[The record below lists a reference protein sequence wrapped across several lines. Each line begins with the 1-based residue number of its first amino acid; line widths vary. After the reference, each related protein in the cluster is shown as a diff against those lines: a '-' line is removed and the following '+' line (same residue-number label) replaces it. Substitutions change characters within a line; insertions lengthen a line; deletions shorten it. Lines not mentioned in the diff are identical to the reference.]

1 MKKIIYTLLAL
12 SLGLASCEDSLEDTF
27 NELDEKSEIISVFGY
42 TITSDD
48 YSDIVPSNGED
59 FYEVNSGFR
68 SEEEALE
75 LIPAIIANNFD
86 GGFENKVTVTSN
98 IVNPDFDVNTI
109 ELESVDLVT
118 ANLEDSVTYE
128 LGTDDYPTMLA
139 NAFLPSEI
147 SAGVSQELLL
157 LVNDN
162 FQDAEEGAVA
172 TVLYDFFVE
181 EPEIVEV
188 SGDFENYSFQ
198 NSFEGWSAQNI
209 LGVQEWGI
217 NDDYIQASG
226 FSGGEVPNEDWLVS
240 PVIDLTETASPQ
252 VQVSQALNFADD
264 ISLVEILVSVDY
276 VDDVT
281 SATWE
286 KIDFQNIP
294 TGDSNDF
301 IKSDEFDFSQYNG
314 ETVNI
319 AFKYT
324 STTEDAGR
332 WRIESLSIKDSS
344 VAASTEYIGSKETA
358 ADFYIFQDNQWT
370 TYDGSNNLYVLTT
383 EDYNLIGEGIGQ
395 IDFANFDNDINA
407 EDYLPQLLEARF
419 PFSQEQDLKYVAY
432 NTSNDSIEFE
442 YLPYVFINGEWLIYD
457 EDNLPIGDEFIE
469 SVLKFKFD
477 NELGIFVPDAATQ
490 YTLVTEDYE
499 SIAASDLKDDP
510 TFESQIANLNDFGN
524 FNRNGGGTN
533 WEDSQIEA
541 ALAVVLTSRF
551 PDAGI
556 DDVFE
561 VTYSIFN
568 GSSGTELQTLIL
580 TEEGFIFYVEE

>member
-109 ELESVDLVT
+109 ELESVDLVI